1 MKTKDVPQDLKYFK
15 DKVVRDVMYA
25 VDEDGR
31 YTKVLS
37 DGWSVKNDVLAV
49 VWEDILEDCERI
61 RRQVLRKEA
70 SPLAYHMKKHGQQS
84 EEKKNLQDVAM
95 LAVYAG
101 IPKRKVRKH
110 LKYEAFAGLA
120 DRILGQYA
128 DALRITVDELKRV
141 E

>member
-1 MKTKDVPQDLKYFK
+1 M
-15 DKVVRDVMYA
+15 
-25 VDEDGR
+25 
-31 YTKVLS
+31 
-37 DGWSVKNDVLAV
+37 
-49 VWEDILEDCERI
+49 
-61 RRQVLRKEA
+61 
-70 SPLAYHMKKHGQQS
+70 
-84 EEKKNLQDVAM
+84 KKNLQDVAM

-110 LKYEAFAGLA
+110 LKYEAFAGLD